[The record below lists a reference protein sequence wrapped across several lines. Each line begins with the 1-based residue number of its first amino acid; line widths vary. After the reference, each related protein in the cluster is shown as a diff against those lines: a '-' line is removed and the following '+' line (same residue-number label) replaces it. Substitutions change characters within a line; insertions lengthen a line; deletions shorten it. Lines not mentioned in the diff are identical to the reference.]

1 MTQRPQNRKPSWLH
15 RIFGTCGAILVAM
28 MMIGTAAQAA
38 DKVKFLLDWTWW
50 PPQIP
55 YIVAQE
61 KGFYSAAGLDVE
73 MKQGSG
79 SGTTAELVGQGT
91 YEIGNVD
98 LTVAAQAITKGAK
111 MKAVANTAPKGP
123 QGIIFKKGTI
133 KRVIDIKGR
142 QIGSSP
148 ADSGTLMFP
157 AFLSANDLTPNDVT
171 MVFMPGEAK
180 LTALLTDKVPVII
193 GDGNY
198 YIALA
203 AAKGLDLDWLSFAD
217 NGAPMISYGLVA
229 NDSQIKSRPDVIRRF
244 VEATRKG
251 FAYARSNVDESIT
264 IYNRVSGL
272 KQNPDLVRHILLG
285 FFRLTESP
293 ETKGKPFGWNATKN
307 WSSTLDILV
316 KYGDLGKP
324 LPLEDYYTNEFLGK

>member
-1 MTQRPQNRKPSWLH
+1 MTERLQSKRWSRLH
-15 RIFGTCGAILVAM
+15 GVFGTCAALLVTM
-28 MMIGTAAQAA
+28 MSATAVEAA

-73 MKQGSG
+73 MRQGSG
-79 SGTTAELVGQGT
+79 SGTTAQLIGQGT

-98 LTVAAQAITKGAK
+98 LTVAAQAITKGAR

-123 QGIIFKKGTI
+123 QGIIFKKGAI
-133 KRVIDIKGR
+133 RSVQEIKGR

-148 ADSGTLMFP
+148 GDSGTRMFP
-157 AFLSANDLTPNDVT
+157 AFLSANGLTQSDIT
-171 MVFMPGEAK
+171 MAFMPGEAK

-203 AAKGLDLDWLSFAD
+203 AAKGVELDWMSFTD

-229 NDSQIKSRPDVIRRF
+229 HESQIKNRPDVIRRF
-244 VEATRKG
+244 VEATGKG
-251 FAYARSNVDESIT
+251 FAYARSNVDESVA

-272 KQNPDLVRHILLG
+272 KQDPDLVRRILLG
-285 FFRLTESP
+285 FFRLTESE
-293 ETKGKPFGWNATKN
+293 ETKGKPFGWNGTKN
-307 WSSTLDILV
+307 WTSTLDILV
-316 KYGDLGKP
+316 KYSDLGKP
-324 LPLEDYYTNEFLGK
+324 LPHENYYTNEFLGR